1 MTYLRSV
8 AQKSLSIANPFHLTK
23 TAVIRAAIVAFS
35 AGLVCA
41 GQQTPQDSQK
51 QDSQSGQTQAEIKI
65 ATVTIP
71 AGTEIPLVL
80 TQPIQSR
87 YVRHG
92 DDIYAQV
99 TAPVNSADEVVI
111 PPGTFVQGKVDKL
124 GRNGGRG
131 ELHLLS
137 MSITFPD
144 GYVAPISGP
153 ITVQSDEG
161 YAIKDPSHGRM
172 ASAFALPFAGAG
184 IGALIGHSV
193 GSSTSTLTSSIPP
206 GCNPAF
212 PNCLSASMTVPGRQG
227 IDTGIGAVVGGA
239 VGGIGALV
247 MLLSSH
253 DFYLDAGAPIE
264 MTLNQ
269 AVTLQQNEVAEAVRQ
284 SSQHPVPERPIAQ
297 RPQLP
302 LSPPNSDHGTCYTPD
317 TPGTPPTV
325 IPGTPGPDGVPG
337 PPTVIP
343 GTPATPGTPYPC
355 P

>member
-1 MTYLRSV
+1 M
-8 AQKSLSIANPFHLTK
+8 
-23 TAVIRAAIVAFS
+23 
-35 AGLVCA
+35 
-41 GQQTPQDSQK
+41 
-51 QDSQSGQTQAEIKI
+51 QAEIKS

-99 TAPVNSADEVVI
+99 TAPVNSGEEVVI
-111 PPGTFVQGKVDKL
+111 PPGTFVQGTVDKI

-144 GYVAPISGP
+144 GYVASISGP
-153 ITVQSDEG
+153 TTLQSDEG
-161 YAIKDPSHGRM
+161 YAIKDPGHGRM
-172 ASAFALPFAGAG
+172 ATALAAPFAGAG

-206 GCNPAF
+206 GCNPAL
-212 PNCLSASMTVPGRQG
+212 PNCLSSSMTVPGRQG

-239 VGGIGALV
+239 VGGLAAVAMLV
-247 MLLSSH
+247 SSH

-264 MTLNQ
+264 MTLNRP
-269 AVTLQQNEVAEAVRQ
+269 VTLQQDEVAEAVRR
-284 SSQHPVPERPIAQ
+284 SVQHPVPEQPIAQ
-297 RPQLP
+297 RPQI
-302 LSPPNSDHGTCYTPD
+302 PPPPPAYPDHGTCYTPG
-317 TPGTPPTV
+317 TPGTPTTV
-325 IPGTPGPDGVPG
+325 IPGVPGPDGIPG
-337 PPTVIP
+337 PPTIIP
-343 GTPATPGTPYPC
+343 GTPATPGIPYPC